1 MKLLKYY
8 RQALLLLAA
17 TFSFWSCSSE
27 PEYVDPEAHE
37 RTIQL
42 NEKYAPLMVGTWYY
56 ENTND
61 THRFFE
67 RMTFKADS
75 TFTGM
80 RKWQVRKLVTIDGK
94 ERYTD
99 WESIESLEG
108 TFTGT
113 WSLRYWS
120 PDGNEKRDYLQLLA
134 SFDNNTEWNYL
145 AYSSNVAF
153 DYANATTLCFRGIY
167 YNDDGGWAHYQRG
180 DAEPSF

>member
-1 MKLLKYY
+1 MKYY
-8 RQALLLLAA
+8 IQALLLLVV
-17 TFSFWSCSSE
+17 TLSFCSCSSE
-27 PEYVDPEAHE
+27 PEYADPEAHE

-67 RMTFKADS
+67 RLTFKADS

-80 RKWQVRKLVTIDGK
+80 RKWQGRKLVTIDGK
-94 ERYTD
+94 EQYTD
-99 WESIESLEG
+99 WESIEPLEG

-113 WSLRYWS
+113 WSLRYWN
-120 PDGNEKRDYLQLLA
+120 PDGNGKRNCLGLTATYD
-134 SFDNNTEWNYL
+134 DEEWNYM
-145 AYSSNVAF
+145 AYSCVATF

-167 YNDDGGWAHYQRG
+167 YNDDDGWAHYQRG
-180 DAEPSF
+180 DADPSF